1 MTAHPSRNWRRV
13 MHSAADAHLERYPW
27 HDGGAYMMTPEQ
39 LREALKNAYVA
50 GYTDG
55 RVAGQLAGPR
65 AKKNDT
71 V

>member
-1 MTAHPSRNWRRV
+1 

-27 HDGGAYMMTPEQ
+27 HDGGAYMMTPQQ

-55 RVAGQLAGPR
+55 RVAGQLAGAR
-65 AKKNDT
+65 SKKE
-71 V
+71 